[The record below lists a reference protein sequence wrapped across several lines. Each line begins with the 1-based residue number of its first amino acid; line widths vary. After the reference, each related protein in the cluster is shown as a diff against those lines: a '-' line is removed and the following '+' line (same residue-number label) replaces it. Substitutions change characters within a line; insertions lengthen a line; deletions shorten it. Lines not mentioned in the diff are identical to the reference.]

1 MQSKSILTGCLS
13 FVVLFLNAVCA
24 QAQLETL
31 YKAAKS
37 EGQLEI
43 WSPTPPAE
51 IRAITEAF
59 TKDFPEIKVN
69 HFEIRD
75 SDFVPRVLV
84 EARLRRMSFDI
95 GQGNYMA
102 SSALIDRDLIKAH
115 PDLPEIFPNIPPG
128 ALTKDGRF
136 VTMYN
141 LIFPIA
147 YNTDLVKPEEV
158 PTTWDQLLTRKWGEG
173 KIMVEPRGM
182 VFALL
187 GLKWGKER
195 MLDYTQKLRAQKPL
209 FVKSGSGII
218 KQLAAGAATIGIGTY
233 IHFVLQRKNTG
244 GPVDWSKRVDL
255 LPAISQVMYAM
266 KGAPHPNAAKLF
278 SGWLST
284 KGEIFHT
291 SFLKG
296 ALRPG
301 SSYSVQQEAERN
313 KVETILES
321 LENYKQL
328 AILGESAAKS
338 LGAVR

>member
-1 MQSKSILTGCLS
+1 VLS
-13 FVVLFLNAVCA
+13 NAIAA
-24 QAQLETL
+24 QAQLEAL

-37 EGQLEI
+37 EGQVQI
-43 WSPTPPAE
+43 WSPTPPEE
-51 IRAITEAF
+51 IRTISEEF
-59 TKDFPEIKVN
+59 TKDFPGITVN

-75 SDFVPRVLV
+75 SDFVPRVLA
-84 EARLRRMSFDI
+84 EARLRRISFDV

-102 SSALIDRDLIKAH
+102 SSALIDRDLIAAH
-115 PDLPEIFPNIPPG
+115 PDLPQMFPNIPAG

-147 YNTDLVKPEEV
+147 YNTDLVKAEDAPKSWE
-158 PTTWDQLLTRKWGEG
+158 DLLTPRWSSG

-195 MLDYTQKLRAQKPL
+195 MLDYTQKLRGQKPL

-218 KQLAAGAATIGIGTY
+218 KQLAAGAAPIGVGTY
-233 IHFVLQRKNTG
+233 IHFVLQRQNTG
-244 GPVDWSKRVDL
+244 APVDWAKQVDL

-278 SGWLST
+278 CGWLSR

-291 SFLKG
+291 RFLKG
-296 ALRPG
+296 SLRPG
-301 SSYSVQQEAERN
+301 SRYSVQQEAERN
-313 KVETILES
+313 KVEPILES